1 MARRGPLKTMK
12 VASSSPSR
20 TIPFTPTT
28 LQSRD
33 RKEADLPQPQ
43 MLTFNGGLA
52 RELVRIAMWRPNT
65 LLVSAPILAEVL
77 RVMQYPHVQERWPL
91 SGEEI
96 QSFVS
101 DLADAAVMV
110 ALPSQ
115 TPSIVSDPDDDPIL
129 QTAITGRADVL
140 CTRDRAFRASA
151 VEVVCAMHGIR
162 VLDDVALIR
171 QLRETPSS

>member
-1 MARRGPLKTMK
+1 
-12 VASSSPSR
+12 
-20 TIPFTPTT
+20 
-28 LQSRD
+28 
-33 RKEADLPQPQ
+33 
-43 MLTFNGGLA
+43 
-52 RELVRIAMWRPNT
+52 MWRPNT

-77 RVMQYPHVQERWPL
+77 RVLQYPHLQERWPL

-101 DLADAAVMV
+101 DLADSAVMV
-110 ALPSQ
+110 VLPSQ

-129 QTAITGRADVL
+129 QTAITGRANVL

-151 VEVVCAMHGIR
+151 VEVVCARHGIR

-171 QLRETPSS
+171 QLRDAPSS